1 MKETKIR
8 EYYKEVRQTFVS
20 GNAKTGSGGLVKA
33 IRKLISTVAHCGSKR
48 MVATDRK
55 FL

>member
-1 MKETKIR
+1 MNETKIR
-8 EYYKEVRQTFVS
+8 EYKKELRQNS
-20 GNAKTGSGGLVKA
+20 AGGNAKTGSGWLVEA
-33 IRKLISTVAHCGSKR
+33 IRKLVSTVARRGSKR